1 MTEDSLPSNSGGRA
15 SDVIG
20 WYNASYPR
28 PKKTLN
34 AEPRLACPSCE
45 SVNPKC
51 QPRSQVVA
59 ARVRLAAQDKTETC
73 PSGPK
78 GASGS
83 PGLPHTEPFDSRTDC
98 LRQNKAVERVL
109 TYMDA
114 YRIPVVVSWHFFCML
129 QIQAGLE
136 DHGQDRSYKFRW
148 SGSETH
154 CKAEAG
160 EEV

>member
-1 MTEDSLPSNSGGRA
+1 M
-15 SDVIG
+15 
-20 WYNASYPR
+20 
-28 PKKTLN
+28 
-34 AEPRLACPSCE
+34 
-45 SVNPKC
+45 
-51 QPRSQVVA
+51 A

-83 PGLPHTEPFDSRTDC
+83 SGLPHAESFDSRTEC
-98 LRQNKAVERVL
+98 LRQSKGVERVL

-129 QIQAGLE
+129 QIQGGVE
-136 DHGQDRSYKFRW
+136 DHGQDRSYKCRW

-160 EEV
+160 ERCSHVSLRSPGKVKVYRDTRVQTAPVDSSLTYSILVLV